1 MTEQLKY
8 EVEKQYDGFELRSYP
23 SYTLAQVQIRGDF
36 VTAGNSAFNP
46 LLRYITGNNKSGA
59 QLAMT
64 APVLQ
69 SSEEPDHHLVSFALP
84 NAVAPGT
91 APVPSDSKV
100 NIVTVEPHRVV
111 ARRFSGLWSFD
122 KFLQQA
128 ELLQEAAEE
137 AIHNGDL
144 KGKLVGEPY
153 FARYNAPFTP
163 FFLRRNEVL
172 IALESN

>member
-1 MTEQLKY
+1 MSEQLKY
-8 EVEKQYDGFELRSYP
+8 EVVKQYDGFELRSYP
-23 SYTLAQVQIRGDF
+23 AYQLAQVQTRGDF

-46 LLRYITGNNKSGA
+46 LLRYITGNNTTKS
-59 QLAMT
+59 QMAMT

-69 SSEEPDHHLVSFALP
+69 ASMEPDHHLVSFALP
-84 NAVAPGT
+84 DSVKTGAAPT
-91 APVPSDSKV
+91 PSDGNV
-100 NIVTVEPHRVV
+100 HIVTVEPHLVV
-111 ARRFSGLWSFD
+111 ARRFSGMWSYD

-128 ELLQEAAEE
+128 EFLQDAAEE

-144 KGKLVGEPY
+144 KGQLVGDPY

-172 IALESN
+172 IAVETA

>member
-1 MTEQLKY
+1 
-8 EVEKQYDGFELRSYP
+8 
-23 SYTLAQVQIRGDF
+23 
-36 VTAGNSAFNP
+36 
-46 LLRYITGNNKSGA
+46 
-59 QLAMT
+59 
-64 APVLQ
+64 
-69 SSEEPDHHLVSFALP
+69 
-84 NAVAPGT
+84 
-91 APVPSDSKV
+91 VPSDSKV
-100 NIVTVEPHRVV
+100 TIVTVEPHRVV
-111 ARRFSGLWSFD
+111 ARRFSGLWSYD